1 MRINEITSAQDQLE
15 LLRTIID
22 NTWSAI
28 KQQADAQAKQA
39 SIKKQTA
46 SKGARPI
53 GLKKAPYPTAPKPM
67 PKPVTQPPLKQPSMA
82 PKPSVMGGAPKDVTR
97 NIVSPINNNRSEKEK
112 QELIKITRGEAP
124 WKPL

>member
-1 MRINEITSAQDQLE
+1 MR
-15 LLRTIID
+15 
-22 NTWSAI
+22 
-28 KQQADAQAKQA
+28 KP

-124 WKPL
+124 WTPL

>member
-28 KQQADAQAKQA
+28 KQRADAQAKQV
-39 SIKKQTA
+39 IVKKQTA
-46 SKGARPI
+46 SKGAKPV
-53 GLKKAPYPTAPKPM
+53 GLKKAPYAAAPKPL
-67 PKPVTQPPLKQPSMA
+67 PKPKTLPPQQQPSPI
-82 PKPSVMGGAPKDVTR
+82 PKPPAMSGAPKDLTR
-97 NIVSPINNNRSEKEK
+97 NIISPINNNRSEKEK
-112 QELIKITRGEAP
+112 QELLKIARGEMP